1 MPAALACR
9 LVSND
14 GPDVRAGIVV
24 TGTELLTGL
33 ITDRNGPWLA
43 QRLGELGFEVAHL
56 LCVGDRPVDLAAA
69 LRFLADQGVDLVV
82 TSGGLGPTADDLTTE
97 VVAGFAGVELELDE
111 ALEQQIAVILARFRY
126 LAHFSPQALR
136 AANRKQ
142 AMVPRGAQALDP
154 VGTAPGLVVPVDGGP
169 TVIVLPGPPREL
181 REMWPAALATRA
193 ARDVLARTQPF
204 ASARLRLFGLPESEI
219 AVTLREVS
227 ETLDLTPLEITTCLR
242 RAEIVIDIRHR
253 PGAEAI
259 RDALIEAIRAR
270 HARHLFST
278 DGTSLD
284 DQLAGLLRGR
294 RIGLAESCTGGLLAA
309 RLTEQPGSSDYV
321 AGGVVAY
328 SNAAKTKLLGVPA
341 ELIEQ
346 HGAVSP
352 EVARAMAD
360 GARERFSAG
369 TGVGITGV
377 AGPGGGTDAKPVGY
391 VCICVTTSDGA
402 ALARDPVL
410 PGDRAEIR
418 DRSVTVAMHL
428 VRRVLT

>member
-1 MPAALACR
+1 M
-9 LVSND
+9 SNST
-14 GPDVRAGIVV
+14 DVRAGIVV

-43 QRLGELGFEVAHL
+43 QRLGELGVEVAHL
-56 LCVGDRPVDLAAA
+56 LRVGDRPADLAAA
-69 LRFLADQGVDLVV
+69 LRFLADQGVALVV
-82 TSGGLGPTADDLTTE
+82 TSGGLGPTADDVTAE

-111 ALEQQIAVILARFRY
+111 AMEQRIAVILARFRR
-126 LAHFSPQALR
+126 LSGFDPAGLL

-142 AMVPRGAQALDP
+142 AMVPRGAQALGP
-154 VGTAPGLVVPVDGGP
+154 VGTAPGLVVAVDGGP

-181 REMWPAALATRA
+181 QTMWPAALAVPA
-193 ARDVLARTQPF
+193 VKAVLTRTQPF
-204 ASARLRLFGLPESEI
+204 ESAQLRLFGLPESQI
-219 AVTLREVS
+219 AVTLREVG

-242 RAEIVIDIRHR
+242 RAELVIDIRHR
-253 PGAEAI
+253 SGAEAV
-259 RDALIEAIRAR
+259 RDALVEQIRAKHGR
-270 HARHLFST
+270 YLFST

-284 DQLAGLLRGR
+284 QQLAGLLRGR
-294 RIGLAESCTGGLLAA
+294 RIGTAESCTGGLLAA

-321 AGGVVAY
+321 AGGVIAY
-328 SNAAKTKLLGVPA
+328 ANAAKTELLGVPP
-341 ELIEQ
+341 ELIDQ

-360 GARERFSAG
+360 GARDRFAADV
-369 TGVGITGV
+369 GVGITGV

-391 VCICVTTSDGA
+391 VCVCVTTSDGA
-402 ALARDPVL
+402 ALAGDPVL

-428 VRRVLT
+428 ARRILARRDPA